1 MICSTFKIEVGFF
14 TSLLGEKVPKIA
26 GLPNLEFLQN
36 LGILNK
42 NTLVLRIKFRN
53 SPETEIYL
61 PVGIDKDANFATRL
75 KIGNH
80 NLEITISREDCKL
93 TAKHW
98 SES

>member
-1 MICSTFKIEVGFF
+1 MSRTDYTAIDCP
-14 TSLLGEKVPKIA
+14 LGEKVLKIT

-42 NTLVLRIKFRN
+42 NTLVLRIRFRN

-61 PVGIDKDANFATRL
+61 PLGTDKEGNFVTRL
-75 KIGNH
+75 KIEDH
-80 NLEITISREDCKL
+80 ILEITISRKDWKL